1 MHLSRLLL
9 ANAAALA
16 ATPALA
22 GGFYLQEQSPLA
34 VGRAFA
40 GEAAIGDSAATIWF
54 NPAGMTRLPGTS
66 LELGAHI
73 LDVSDHQTDLGSTRS
88 GPGGTGSFP
97 TGGGGGGNPFKN
109 PIIIPSGYVSAQVGQ
124 SDLWLG
130 LGISAP
136 FGVKVVYDNDF
147 FGRYDSLRSDLKSFN
162 IQPSV
167 AYKLGDHF
175 SVGGGV
181 DIQTLRTTLTSA
193 LPNLSPLLPDGNI
206 RIRGSDIAF
215 GWNVGVL
222 ADFGAV
228 RLGASYRS
236 HVSHKLDGAVTIGGL
251 LGPLAGSNGTRVG
264 RAPIST
270 PDIAIGSVVFG
281 QDQLRLLGSVSW
293 YNWSRFKRI
302 TVEDYAGNVFLDS
315 EQRYRDTWSGSAGV
329 EYDISP
335 KLTVR
340 AGGMYDQTPTRD
352 AYRTTRVPDGDRTWA
367 TAGLTYHVSKNL
379 ALNASY
385 AHVFVKSE
393 NVNRSDPL
401 FAGTPVS
408 INVATNSRNSG
419 NADEIASSIS
429 LRF

>member
-1 MHLSRLLL
+1 MNLTKPVLL
-9 ANAAALA
+9 AATAFA

-40 GEAAIGDSAATIWF
+40 GEAAIGDSAATIWY
-54 NPAGMTRLPGTS
+54 NPAGLTRLPGLS
-66 LELGAHI
+66 LDVGTHI
-73 LDVSDHQTDLGSTRS
+73 LDVTDHQSDLGSTRS
-88 GPGGTGSFP
+88 GPGGAGSFP
-97 TGGGGGGNPFKN
+97 AGGGNGGNPFSN
-109 PIIIPSGYVSAQVGQ
+109 PIVIPSGYASGQVGD
-124 SDLWLG
+124 SNLWFG

-162 IQPSV
+162 IQPSF
-167 AYKLGDHF
+167 AYKLGEHF
-175 SVGGGV
+175 SIGGGA
-181 DIQTLRTTLTSA
+181 DIQTLRATLTSA
-193 LPNLSPLLPDGNI
+193 LPNLSPLLPDGNL
-206 RIRGSDIAF
+206 RIRGSDIVV
-215 GWNVGVL
+215 GWNAGVL

-236 HVSHKLDGAVTIGGL
+236 HVSHKLDGAVTFSGL
-251 LGPLAGSNGTRVG
+251 LGPLAARNGTVVG

-281 QDQLRLLGSVSW
+281 QDRLRLLGSVSW

-315 EQRYRDTWSGSAGV
+315 EQHYRDTWSGSAGL
-329 EYDISP
+329 EYDVSP
-335 KLTVR
+335 KLTLR
-340 AGGMYDQTPTRD
+340 GGGMYDQTPTRD
-352 AYRTTRVPDGDRTWA
+352 AYRTTRVPDGNRTWA
-367 TAGLTYHVSKNL
+367 TAGLTYHMSKNV
-379 ALNASY
+379 AINASY
-385 AHVFVKSE
+385 AHVFVQSRD
-393 NVNRSDPL
+393 VSRTDPL
-401 FAGTPVS
+401 FSGTPAV
-408 INVATNSRNSG
+408 INVATNSRNTG